1 MVEVTREETDREQ
14 EAMYVRQCGY
24 TIRAGHEE
32 QATTLCARFADVLR
46 RRGVRAN
53 VLVGGKR
60 DATLQLVEEY
70 PSLEALRVVRR
81 ALECDDNFRS
91 VVSAW
96 AAAFYPLVQASVPAM
111 VLRQQQAARASTP
124 KGGPARRA
132 R

>member
-1 MVEVTREETDREQ
+1 MVEVTREETDPEQ

-32 QATTLCARFADVLR
+32 QATALCARLANVLR
-46 RRGVRAN
+46 RRGVRAH

-91 VVSAW
+91 AVSAW
-96 AAAFYPLVQASVPAM
+96 AAAFYPLVQTSAPAM
-111 VLRQQQAARASTP
+111 VLRDSQ
-124 KGGPARRA
+124 
-132 R
+132 

>member
-32 QATTLCARFADVLR
+32 QATALCARLANVLR
-46 RRGVRAN
+46 RRGVRAH

-81 ALECDDNFRS
+81 ALECDESFRS
-91 VVSAW
+91 AVSAW
-96 AAAFYPLVQASVPAM
+96 AAAFYPLVQTSAPAM
-111 VLRQQQAARASTP
+111 VLREQQAAPSVHP
-124 KGGPARRA
+124 E
-132 R
+132 